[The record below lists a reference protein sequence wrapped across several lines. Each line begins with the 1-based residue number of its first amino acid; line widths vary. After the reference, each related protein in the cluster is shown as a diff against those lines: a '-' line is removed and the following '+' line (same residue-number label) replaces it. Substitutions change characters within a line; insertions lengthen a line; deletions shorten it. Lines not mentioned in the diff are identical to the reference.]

1 MLNADGPLLHRFE
14 IDGTIV
20 FPSIPTGRQFAG
32 AKRRMFDTYEILK
45 KEIAKNPHYWV
56 DKEKSYYSLYLKPI
70 QVLHLYYLIL
80 FSVAPLLMMTRP
92 TKTMLKWV
100 NYLRRK

>member
-1 MLNADGPLLHRFE
+1 MQTGRSCIAFE

-80 FSVAPLLMMTRP
+80 F
-92 TKTMLKWV
+92 
-100 NYLRRK
+100 